1 MARLESGW
9 SRFAVGEST
18 ALVYKARPAAT
29 GEPLPAVVLVQEIWG
44 VDEFITDVAGRFA
57 AAGYLAFA
65 PDLYSLGGA
74 RPPELA
80 PERIQR
86 AKEFLDTLPH
96 TQWWDAAARD
106 AALADLPGDGGGRLR
121 ATFATLFG
129 PHLGDRHVESPRAAV
144 AAAFADEAANGKAG
158 VVGWCKGGGL
168 AGRLACVEPGLEA
181 AVVFY
186 GAAPPAEEVPG
197 IACPVLG
204 FYGGADPVVTG
215 GVPAFAAAMETTGK
229 QFTWHIYDGAPHAF
243 FNDTRASYTV
253 AAARHAWAET
263 LAFLSRNLGGT
274 PPSEQGEAG

>member
-9 SRFAVGEST
+9 SRFPVGEST
-18 ALVYKARPAAT
+18 ALAYKARPAAT

-80 PERIQR
+80 AERIQR
-86 AKEFLDTLPH
+86 AKEFLDTLPP
-96 TQWWDAAARD
+96 RS
-106 AALADLPGDGGGRLR
+106 GGTRPRGMRRWRICR
-121 ATFATLFG
+121 ATRAGGCGRRSRRCSARTSATATWRSRAPRSRRLARTRPRTERPASWAG
-129 PHLGDRHVESPRAAV
+129 ARAAPWP
-144 AAAFADEAANGKAG
+144 AG
-158 VVGWCKGGGL
+158 SL
-168 AGRLACVEPGLEA
+168 AWSPAWRRRSSST
-181 AVVFY
+181 
-186 GAAPPAEEVPG
+186 APPRRAEEVPG

-215 GVPAFAAAMETTGK
+215 GVPAFAAAMEATGK

-274 PPSEQGEAG
+274 PPSEQGEVG